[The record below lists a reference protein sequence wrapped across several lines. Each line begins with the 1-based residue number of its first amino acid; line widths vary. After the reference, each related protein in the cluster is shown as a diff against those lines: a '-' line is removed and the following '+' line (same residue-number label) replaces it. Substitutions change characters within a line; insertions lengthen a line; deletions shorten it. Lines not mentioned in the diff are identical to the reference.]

1 MTYVEKH
8 LMRCCVFSSDGD
20 TEVGGFDHLDQG
32 EYNVS
37 FLPVNSML
45 KPSDVHIMQQGVTV
59 LSFPHNGSNP
69 TFKCVK
75 LEKDGR
81 TLGWYDPNW
90 SGLPKNEKMPDD
102 FSFRSKNI
110 LDDSHVI
117 KYRYQHEYTFLTETY
132 IDLAIVKEVK
142 CTGYPGDYTYV
153 DKTSQSD
160 IDAKTQDVSTV
171 NFITL
176 VHGEACNV
184 NDETRILMPL
194 GMWKIWSRGLTN
206 LVKGLKGQRDS
217 NSRKETWAKEQYI
230 RFFVKDDIDRGP
242 TPSEA
247 IQVKLSQSILINI
260 S

>member
-1 MTYVEKH
+1 M
-8 LMRCCVFSSDGD
+8 
-20 TEVGGFDHLDQG
+20 FDYLDQA

-37 FLPVNSML
+37 FLPRTAQLTSY
-45 KPSDVHIMQQGVTV
+45 DVHIMQQGVTV
-59 LSFPHNGSNP
+59 LSFTTNGTNP
-69 TFKCVK
+69 QFKCIK

-81 TLGWYDPNW
+81 TLGWCDPNW
-90 SGLPKNEKMPDD
+90 SSLPKDD
-102 FSFRSKNI
+102 TQPNDYTFGKKDS
-110 LDDSHVI
+110 DDYKVT
-117 KYRYQHEYTFLTETY
+117 KARYQQELPFQYETY

-184 NDETRILMPL
+184 NDETRILMPFK
-194 GMWKIWSRGLTN
+194 MWKIWFRGLTN
-206 LVKGLKGQRDS
+206 LVKGLKSISDPYCLT
-217 NSRKETWAKEQYI
+217 ETWAKEQYI
-230 RFFVKDDIDRGP
+230 RFFVTEGRNRGP

-247 IQVKLSQSILINI
+247 IQVKFNYQEYFKYFSISN
-260 S
+260 